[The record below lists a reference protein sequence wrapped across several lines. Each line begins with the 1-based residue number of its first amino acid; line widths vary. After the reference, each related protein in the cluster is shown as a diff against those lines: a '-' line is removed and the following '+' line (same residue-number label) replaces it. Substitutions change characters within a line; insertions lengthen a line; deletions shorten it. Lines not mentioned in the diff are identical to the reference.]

1 MKYAFVT
8 GGGRGL
14 GRGFVEYLSA
24 NGYYVFAG
32 VQKIKPDY
40 QNSQNIEYVVC
51 NVADDNSISDCVA
64 QIKVKTSH
72 IDFIINNAGINKDSA
87 TDNHKELV
95 CNLGKLQ
102 RANLLAMFNI
112 NTISPLLVVQ
122 AFSDL
127 MQGERTFIINISSCR
142 ASYHDEFENTTA
154 NYGYRASKTALNMLT
169 FASIKDLPDNVKT
182 FAVHPGSVK
191 SDMNPGGDQTPLEQ
205 AKNIVAITTN
215 WKDEYNGKFMRWDGS
230 YYPL

>member
-8 GGGRGL
+8 GAGRGL
-14 GRGFVEYLSA
+14 GKGFVDYLSQ
-24 NGYYVFAG
+24 NGFYVFAG
-32 VQKIKPDY
+32 VQKIKPGY
-40 QNSQNIEYVVC
+40 QNSQNIEYVAC
-51 NVADDNSISDCVA
+51 NVGDDKSVADCVS
-64 QIKVKTSH
+64 QIKDKVSH
-72 IDFIINNAGINKDSA
+72 IDLLVNNAGINKDSA

-102 RANLLAMFNI
+102 RVNLLEMFNI

-122 AFSDL
+122 AFYKL

-142 ASYHDEFENTTA
+142 ASYHDEFKNPTA
-154 NYGYRASKTALNMLT
+154 NYGYRGSKTALNMLT
-169 FASIKDLPDNVKT
+169 FASTQDLPDNIKT

-205 AKNIVAITTN
+205 AKNIVSITTN
-215 WKDEYNGKFMRWDGS
+215 WKDEYNGKFMRWDGN